1 MKKQLLL
8 ASATILLVLNGCS
21 QKAPNMGNVSDSSHI
36 AGDTVSIDE
45 SGYGSGSYN
54 SSSDGFKSIYFKF
67 DDYEIHSDMQQ
78 NMNTNVSVAMSA
90 SSKVKIEGNCD
101 EFGTD
106 EYNYALGLKRA
117 KAVKE
122 THPLFGG
129 FVSLSC
135 LFCNHL
141 IAMSGNVEVQIL
153 CLHQIKLD
161 GRGLQNPQHPFNHI
175 E

>member
-8 ASATILLVLNGCS
+8 AAATTLLVLNGCS

-45 SGYGSGSYN
+45 SGYGTGSYN

-67 DDYEIHSDMQQ
+67 DDYTIHSDMQD
-78 NMNTNVSVAMSA
+78 NMNTNISVAMSA
-90 SSKVKIEGNCD
+90 SSQVKIEGNCD

-117 KAVKE
+117 NAVKE
-122 THPLFGG
+122 SLAAQGVDSSKMILVSFGESSPVCG
-129 FVSLSC
+129 DATESC
-135 LFCNHL
+135 Y
-141 IAMSGNVEVQIL
+141 E
-153 CLHQIKLD
+153 
-161 GRGLQNPQHPFNHI
+161 QNRRVDI
-175 E
+175 RLVK

>member
-1 MKKQLLL
+1 MKQQLLL
-8 ASATILLVLNGCS
+8 ATAISAFIFSGCS

-36 AGDTVSIDE
+36 SGDTVSIDE
-45 SGYGSGSYN
+45 SEYGRGNYN

-67 DDYEIHSDMQQ
+67 DDYSIASDMQD

-117 KAVKE
+117 KAVKDS
-122 THPLFGG
+122 LAAQGVDSSKIVMVSFGESSPVCG
-129 FVSLSC
+129 EATERC
-135 LFCNHL
+135 Y
-141 IAMSGNVEVQIL
+141 E
-153 CLHQIKLD
+153 
-161 GRGLQNPQHPFNHI
+161 QNRRVDI
-175 E
+175 RLVK